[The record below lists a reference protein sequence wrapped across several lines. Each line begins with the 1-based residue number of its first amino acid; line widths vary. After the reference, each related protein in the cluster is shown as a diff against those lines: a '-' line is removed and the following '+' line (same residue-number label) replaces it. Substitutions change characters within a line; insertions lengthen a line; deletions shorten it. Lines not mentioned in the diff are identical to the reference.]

1 MLNENCQEVIIKN
14 ISNDINKFD
23 LEDSNKKHISNSRTS
38 CFYTLADKNILS
50 ATLART
56 KPCRLVIKKENSDNF
71 GICTR
76 EECSF
81 AHSQE
86 ELELPICMFGEKCRL
101 VYGKKDIKTNDIIPN
116 SSCVFKHPFEN
127 IDEWIKRTNTVIPEL
142 PKTRKESRL
151 HLKNNLKPPIIQ
163 KIPAVEKI
171 KQPSKEQPS
180 KEQPSKEQPSKE
192 QPSKEQP
199 SKEQPSKEQPSK
211 YFKSSYSDIIQN
223 KQNHKEDKI
232 SIINVPSKELAQFAL
247 KSLFELGIYNVK
259 IVVE

>member
-1 MLNENCQEVIIKN
+1 MLNQNCQEVIIKN
-14 ISNDINKFD
+14 ISNDIKNFD
-23 LEDSNKKHISNSRTS
+23 LADSNKKHISNSRTS

-50 ATLART
+50 ATLSRT
-56 KPCRLVIKKENSDNF
+56 KPCRLVIKKKNNDNF

-101 VYGKKDIKTNDIIPN
+101 VYGKKDINTNLIIRN

-142 PKTRKESRL
+142 PKTSKESRL
-151 HLKNNLKPPIIQ
+151 QLKNNLKPTIIE
-163 KIPAVEKI
+163 KKSTTEKI
-171 KQPSKEQPS
+171 K
-180 KEQPSKEQPSKE
+180 QPSKEQPSKE

-223 KQNHKEDKI
+223 KQNGKQDKI

>member
-1 MLNENCQEVIIKN
+1 MLNQNCQEVIIKN
-14 ISNDINKFD
+14 ISNDIKNFD
-23 LEDSNKKHISNSRTS
+23 LADSNKKHISNSRTS

-101 VYGKKDIKTNDIIPN
+101 VYGKKDINTNLIIPN

-142 PKTRKESRL
+142 PKTSKESRL
-151 HLKNNLKPPIIQ
+151 QLKNNLKPTIIE
-163 KIPAVEKI
+163 KKSTTEKI
-171 KQPSKEQPS
+171 K
-180 KEQPSKEQPSKE
+180 
-192 QPSKEQP
+192 QP

-223 KQNHKEDKI
+223 KQNGKEDKI